1 MLSQYYKSGRITL
14 QRDYGELPLVN
25 CYAAQLN
32 QVWMNLLVNAA
43 QAIEDNDGT
52 VRIQTLRDGKTVSVS
67 VTDSGKGISPEN
79 LKRIFDPFFT
89 TKPVGEG
96 TGLGLSISHGI
107 VEQHAGTIAVNN
119 IPGEG
124 TMFTITLPVDI
135 EETEVLEK

>member
-1 MLSQYYKSGRITL
+1 MEANAG
-14 QRDYGELPLVN
+14 
-25 CYAAQLN
+25 QLN
-32 QVWMNLLVNAA
+32 QVWMNLLMNAA
-43 QAIEDNDGT
+43 QAIENDGT
-52 VRIQTLRDGKTVSVS
+52 VRIQTVSDGKTVTVS
-67 VTDSGKGISPEN
+67 VTDSGQGISPEN

-107 VEQHAGTIAVNN
+107 VEQHGGTIAVNN

>member
-1 MLSQYYKSGRITL
+1 MDNKAIAGILYETADLLEIDGQDSFRI
-14 QRDYGELPLVN
+14 RSYR
-25 CYAAQLN
+25 
-32 QVWMNLLVNAA
+32 NAA
-43 QAIEDNDGT
+43 QAIENDGT
-52 VRIQTLRDGKTVSVS
+52 VRIQTVSDGKTVTVS
-67 VTDSGKGISPEN
+67 VTDSGQGISPEN

-107 VEQHAGTIAVNN
+107 VEQHGGTIAVNN

-124 TMFTITLPVDI
+124 TTFTIILPVDI